1 MLIKIKDTIININNI
16 VYATIPLDYLEIGL
30 STGTTLY
37 IKSKER
43 IGKDRVKEYQQ
54 WLDLIL
60 EAQGKNE
67 HSSFLFMVV
76 FFVRVTYEKRLDCIQ
91 SMCYNITIVK
101 ENRKEKDNAVM

>member
-16 VYATIPLDYLEIGL
+16 IYVIIPLDYLEIGL
-30 STGTTLY
+30 STGVTIY

-43 IGKDRVKEYQQ
+43 IGKDRVKECQQ

-67 HSSFLFMVV
+67 
-76 FFVRVTYEKRLDCIQ
+76 Q
-91 SMCYNITIVK
+91 
-101 ENRKEKDNAVM
+101 